1 MKINSQ
7 LTALFLSSLALGTH
21 AFTSIAPKA
30 GSSPVALKASER
42 QDPGPPPM
50 GQQVPMQDAPQA
62 PGPAGGLSRPPNM
75 VDDLDSSELVA
86 MDMFPVFPSLETIQG
101 GKTIRTYKM
110 PLWADKAQMLFTTDG
125 RPMKAEANLWLGP
138 LRVVHTMKIDM
149 ENGAKTPYQAT
160 ITFKKFGQVLKVSTS
175 DSLEF
180 PMLAGVYVPNPERA
194 KELQGNTIDVFDNAT
209 PNEKK
214 RIQGGSTLGGGGAV
228 RYWTIPPN
236 VQSVQVIGWSKDV
249 GKKSFKLKVEVLQG
263 PNNIKQGFFLQCG
276 GSTQPYHGVLQTPG
290 PGSIIRI
297 TNQKFLEDGL
307 IEIAIVPYE
316 VTGEVP
322 VDIPSVE
329 DLGSRQPGPY
339 PKSMT
344 WWDNK

>member
-7 LTALFLSSLALGTH
+7 LTGLFLASLALGTN
-21 AFTSIAPKA
+21 AFTSIAPKT
-30 GSSPVALKASER
+30 GSSVALKASER

-50 GQQVPMQDAPQA
+50 DTQMPMQDRPAPA
-62 PGPAGGLSRPPNM
+62 GPAGGLSRPPNM
-75 VDDLDSSELVA
+75 VDDLDSSELIA
-86 MDMFPVFPSLETIQG
+86 MDMFPIFPSLETVQG
-101 GKTIRTYKM
+101 GGTVRTYKM
-110 PLWADKAQMLFTTDG
+110 PLWADKCQMLFTTDG

-149 ENGAKTPYQAT
+149 EDGAKTPYQST

-194 KELQGNTIDVFDNAT
+194 KELHQNTIDVFDNAT
-209 PNEKK
+209 PEQKK

-307 IEIAIVPYE
+307 IQIAIVPYE

-322 VDIPSVE
+322 ADIPSVE
-329 DLGSRQPGPY
+329 DLPNKFPTSR
-339 PKSMT
+339 SNS

>member
-7 LTALFLSSLALGTH
+7 LTGLFLTSLAIGTN
-21 AFTSIAPKA
+21 AFTSIAPKT
-30 GSSPVALKASER
+30 GSSFVLKASER
-42 QDPGPPPM
+42 QDPGPPPLGTQM
-50 GQQVPMQDAPQA
+50 PMADQPAP
-62 PGPAGGLSRPPNM
+62 PGPAGPLSKPPNM

-86 MDMFPVFPSLETIQG
+86 MDMFPIYPSLETIQG
-101 GKTIRTYKM
+101 GGTVRTYKM
-110 PLWADKAQMLFTTDG
+110 PLWADKCQMLFTTDG

-138 LRVVHTMKIDM
+138 IRVVHTIKIDM
-149 ENGAKTPYQAT
+149 EDGARTPYQST

-180 PMLAGVYVPNPERA
+180 PVLAGVYVPNPERA
-194 KELQGNTIDVFDNAT
+194 KDLHKNTIEVFDNAT
-209 PNEKK
+209 PQEKK

-228 RYWTIPPN
+228 RYWTVPPN

-307 IEIAIVPYE
+307 IQIAIVPYE

-329 DLGSRQPGPY
+329 DLGSKFPTSRIN
-339 PKSMT
+339 S